1 MLISLVSKFRW
12 PRETLRRE
20 LHVLVNWRGRE
31 GEGRFRKDAR
41 EKERGEIAPRVIR
54 AIKRASSAMVNNLL
68 TSASVF
74 IPLYNN
80 AAGTVPFDFEQHNRG
95 IAKCR
100 RLLTTMETIGD
111 FFSTTRDSTRTV
123 PHSKKTVVR
132 ATTMTR
138 TIDSLFNILSHN
150 VPPNVNIQDAFGIKN
165 EPSLFSGFLGK
176 YLQKNALRYKLKK
189 FLRNWCIIFSYI
201 LNIKNKKCIISKTM
215 SELYIK

>member
-1 MLISLVSKFRW
+1 VLISLVSKFRW

-150 VPPNVNIQDAFGIKN
+150 VPLMSIFKMRLALKTSPLFFRDFSVNIC
-165 EPSLFSGFLGK
+165 
-176 YLQKNALRYKLKK
+176 KK
-189 FLRNWCIIFSYI
+189 
-201 LNIKNKKCIISKTM
+201 M
-215 SELYIK
+215 H